1 MSTSLHHNLCFTQCF
16 PDAQMSEFIKEL
28 SQLYPAHVWA
38 PRFTAPKWLMW
49 TLAPVVG
56 VPRDIVT

>member
-1 MSTSLHHNLCFTQCF
+1 
-16 PDAQMSEFIKEL
+16 MSEFIKEL

-49 TLAPVVG
+49 ALAPVVG